1 MNSSERA
8 VIRNLLADYETSVA
22 TSPSGYAVASQQLA
36 SGIKDVV
43 EMDNEVL
50 ETMLVGPNFHLNLWI
65 RDLKTLNRNDLI
77 AVHDE
82 LDNQLEYASYEL
94 KKRKTI

>member
-1 MNSSERA
+1 MNSSECA

-22 TSPSGYAVASQQLA
+22 TSPSGYVVASERLA
-36 SGIKDVV
+36 SDIKDVV
-43 EMDNEVL
+43 EMDNLIIEP
-50 ETMLVGPNFHLNLWI
+50 MLVGPNFHLNLWI
-65 RDLKTLNRNDLI
+65 RDLKTLNRKDLV
-77 AVHDE
+77 AVRDE

>member
-1 MNSSERA
+1 M
-8 VIRNLLADYETSVA
+8 
-22 TSPSGYAVASQQLA
+22 A